1 MAYDHEEQEH
11 LDALK
16 AWWKQYGR
24 LVIVAVLGG
33 TLAIGGVQGW
43 RYYQSREAAAASN
56 LFEQLQKAEEARE
69 HKKVKDIAG
78 QIESRHAR
86 THYAALAALAAAKS
100 DVETGDLA
108 SAKKRLQQ
116 VVSEAKEDE
125 VRDIARL
132 RLARVQFDEKDL
144 DGTLK
149 TLEAAHGAAFDGL
162 FADLRGDVLQAQGK
176 RSDAR
181 AAYQLAR
188 DKSEATSPL
197 RQIIQMKL
205 DALGEGKR

>member
-1 MAYDHEEQEH
+1 MAYDHEEQEQ
-11 LDALK
+11 LDALR

-33 TLAIGGVQGW
+33 ALAIGGVQGW
-43 RYYQSREAAAASN
+43 RYYQNREAAAASN
-56 LFEQLQKAEEARE
+56 LFEQLQRAEEARE
-69 HKKVKDIAG
+69 HKKVRDIAG
-78 QIESRHAR
+78 QIESSHAR
-86 THYAALAALAAAKS
+86 THYAALAGLAAAKS

-108 SAKKRLQQ
+108 SAKKRLER
-116 VVSEAKEDE
+116 VVSGTKEDE
-125 VRDIARL
+125 LRDIARL

-144 DGTLK
+144 GGALK
-149 TLEAAHGAAFDGL
+149 TLEAARGPAFEGL
-162 FADLRGDVLQAQGK
+162 FADLRGDVLYAQGK

-181 AAYQLAR
+181 TAYQLAR

-205 DALGEGKR
+205 DALGEGK

>member
-1 MAYDHEEQEH
+1 MAYDHEEQEQ
-11 LDALK
+11 LDELR

-33 TLAIGGVQGW
+33 ALAIGGVQGW
-43 RYYQSREAAAASN
+43 RYYQNREAAAASN
-56 LFEQLQKAEEARE
+56 LFEQLQRAEEARE

-78 QIESRHAR
+78 QIESNHAR
-86 THYAALAALAAAKS
+86 THYAALAGLAAAKS

-108 SAKKRLQQ
+108 SARKRLER

-144 DGTLK
+144 DGALK
-149 TLEAAHGAAFDGL
+149 TLDAARSPAFDGL
-162 FADLRGDVLQAQGK
+162 FADLRGDVLYAQGK

-181 AAYQLAR
+181 TAYQLAR

-205 DALGEGKR
+205 DALGEGK